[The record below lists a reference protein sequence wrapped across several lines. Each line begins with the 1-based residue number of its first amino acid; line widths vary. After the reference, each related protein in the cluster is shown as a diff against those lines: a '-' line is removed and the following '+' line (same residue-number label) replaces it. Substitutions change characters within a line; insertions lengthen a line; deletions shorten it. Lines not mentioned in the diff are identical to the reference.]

1 MLAAYESTLLF
12 ASAPPSS
19 IRRFVSPLLGG
30 SPRDGRLLPA
40 QAQARVQVQVRVQ
53 AQVQVQARV
62 QVRMARPVIRTRGVP
77 GVVSGARGEAAVA
90 KLLKPPKAGLE
101 SRALS
106 ERGP

>member
-1 MLAAYESTLLF
+1 MLAAHESTLLF

-30 SPRDGRLLPA
+30 SPRDGRRLP
-40 QAQARVQVQVRVQ
+40 VQVRVQVRVQ
-53 AQVQVQARV
+53 AQVRVLVQARA
-62 QVRMARPVIRTRGVP
+62 ARPVIRTRGVP
-77 GVVSGARGEAAVA
+77 GVVNGARGEAAVA